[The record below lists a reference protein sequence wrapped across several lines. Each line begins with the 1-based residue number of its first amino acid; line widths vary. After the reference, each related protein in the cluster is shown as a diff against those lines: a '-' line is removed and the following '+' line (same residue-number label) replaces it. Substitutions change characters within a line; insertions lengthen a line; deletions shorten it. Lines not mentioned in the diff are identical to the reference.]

1 MIKKASNR
9 VSFPSL
15 EEGVTQFWKSNQI
28 FQKSIDNRNGA
39 AKYTFVDG
47 PPFVTGIPHYGS
59 LLPSIAKDVIP
70 RFKTMQGY
78 QVRRVF
84 GWDCHG
90 LPIEEKVSKKLGL
103 NGSEDIEAYGIDKYI
118 AECRDY
124 IKECTDSW
132 SWYIDRVGR
141 WVDMDNAYFTMKPQ
155 FNESVL
161 WLFKQAWD
169 KNLIYTGKRVSL
181 YSTDNNTPVSEFE
194 VNMDPSNYRE
204 VTDTS
209 IYIKFPLVKELS
221 GHKDL
226 QILAWTTTPWTMPA
240 HCAIAI
246 NPDTTYQAIQIEA
259 TQDKYLIAKSLVEKL
274 FDGQEL
280 VTLFEIHGS
289 DLVGI
294 QYEPPFNFY
303 PELITDKHYRVYAG
317 DFVTETDGTGFVHLA
332 TYGKEDYDLFQKHD
346 ITPLESIDKY
356 GKMLV
361 GDSFKGL
368 YLRHAKKRIIN
379 ELQELGKLYKA
390 EDIRHRM
397 PFYRGENPLIY
408 YPQDSYF
415 INIQKIK
422 PRMIELNE
430 QINWYPNH
438 LKKGRFLDAITN
450 SPDWCISR
458 NRYWATVMPLWISES
473 GDKIVCGSIAEMA
486 EHCSDLQ
493 QRDGIWYYG
502 DELVNLHRDIC
513 DKIVLIK
520 DGVEYHR
527 TPEVLDCWL
536 DAGSVPFAEHHYPFE
551 NKELFETGY
560 PADFITEYVGQI
572 RAWFNIVLRV
582 AVIGFD
588 NLPFKNAVTTGNV
601 AGNDGRKMSKSFG
614 NYSDPKETL
623 ENIGGEALRLYLMG
637 SSVMN
642 GEDMAWSDA
651 TLNEQVKNILI
662 PFWNTFS
669 YFTIYAELSK
679 FQPAHSNFVSDKPLD
694 KWVESIVNQA
704 ILDYTE
710 ALEKYD
716 LPASVKI
723 IQPTIDAV
731 STWWIRRSRD
741 RFAALDMEAI
751 QTLYAAMIRLIKLF
765 APQMPFVTEKIY
777 QEIVARVL
785 ADSPE
790 SIHLCEYPK
799 AGNIDKA
806 LLESMKAIQLICSLG
821 LKVRSESGVK
831 LRQPLASAIIH
842 LTKDLVLSTELLD
855 IVSQELNVKEII
867 LGDIAEELIV
877 TLDTTLTPELEA
889 EGLYRE
895 LARQIQAAR
904 KNSGLNFG
912 QLTDMSL
919 MLLEAELKL
928 VEFILERQDELCKEL
943 YLNKIS
949 IVQDP
954 SLVDP
959 AAQDIK
965 IEGVKAKIWF

>member
-9 VSFPSL
+9 VSFPAL
-15 EEGVTQFWKSNQI
+15 EQEITEFWKSSNT
-28 FQKSIDNRNGA
+28 FQKSVDNRNGA
-39 AKYTFVDG
+39 DKYTFVDG

-90 LPIEEKVSKKLGL
+90 LPIEQKVSQKLGL
-103 NGSEDIEAYGIDKYI
+103 KDSEEIENYGIEKYI
-118 AECRDY
+118 SQCRSY
-124 IKECTDSW
+124 ITECTDSW

-169 KNLIYTGKRVSL
+169 KDLIYTGKRVSL

-194 VNMDPSNYRE
+194 VNMDPSNYRD

-209 IYIKFPLVKELS
+209 IYIKFPLISEFN

-226 QILAWTTTPWTMPA
+226 QILAWTTTPWTIPA
-240 HCAIAI
+240 HTAMAI
-246 NPDTTYQAIQIEA
+246 NPDIDYVAVQIEE
-259 TQDKYLIAKSLVEKL
+259 TQDKYLVAKNLVTKVFGEA
-274 FDGQEL
+274 EL
-280 VTLFEIHGS
+280 VQLFEIKGAN
-289 DLVGI
+289 LIGLK
-294 QYEPPFNFY
+294 YEPPFNFY
-303 PELITDKHYRVYAG
+303 PELITNKHFTVYGG
-317 DFVTETDGTGFVHLA
+317 DFVTESDGTGFVHLA
-332 TYGKEDYDLFQKHD
+332 TYGKEDYELFQKQG
-346 ITPLESIDKY
+346 IIPLESIDKY

-361 GDSFKGL
+361 GESFKGL

-379 ELQELGKLYKA
+379 ELQELGKLFRS
-390 EDIRHRM
+390 EDMVHRM

-450 SPDWCISR
+450 APDWCISR
-458 NRYWATVMPLWISES
+458 NRYWATIMPLWINQAGET
-473 GDKIVCGSIAEMA
+473 IVCGSIADMA
-486 EHCSDLQ
+486 KYCPDLNQ
-493 QRDGIWYYG
+493 KNGIWYLR
-502 DELVNLHRDIC
+502 DKEVNLHRDIC
-513 DKIVLIK
+513 DQIVLTK

-527 TPEVLDCWL
+527 TKEVLDCWL
-536 DAGSVPFAEHHYPFE
+536 DSGAVPFAQYHYPFE
-551 NKELFETGY
+551 NKETFESGY
-560 PADFITEYVGQI
+560 PADFIVEYVGQI
-572 RAWFNIVLRV
+572 RAWFNVVLRV

-588 NLPFKNAVTTGNV
+588 SLPFKNALTTGNI
-601 AGNDGRKMSKSFG
+601 AGTDGRKMSKSFG
-614 NYSDPKETL
+614 NYSNPKETL

-642 GEDMAWSDA
+642 GEDMAWSDT

-662 PFWNTFS
+662 PFWNTYS
-669 YFTIYAELSK
+669 YFTIYAELSNYK
-679 FQPAHSNFVSDKPLD
+679 PENSNFVSTKPLD
-694 KWVESIVNQA
+694 RWVESIVNQA
-704 ILDYTE
+704 TIDYTK
-710 ALEKYD
+710 ALEIYD

-741 RFAALDMEAI
+741 RFADLDMEAI
-751 QTLYAAMIRLIKLF
+751 QTLYAVLVRLIKLF
-765 APQMPFVTEKIY
+765 APQMPFVTERIY
-777 QEIVARVL
+777 QDIVVSGL
-785 ADSPE
+785 PDSPE
-790 SIHLCEYPK
+790 SIHLCDYPV
-799 AGNIDKA
+799 AGFVDQN
-806 LLESMKAIQLICSLG
+806 LLDQMKVIQEICSLG

-831 LRQPLASAIIH
+831 LRQPLASV
-842 LTKDLVLSTELLD
+842 TVSLSSGINLPPELLD
-855 IVSQELNVKEII
+855 IITQELNVKKII
-867 LGDIAEELIV
+867 VAELSQELAV
-877 TLDTTLTPELEA
+877 TLDTVLTPELET

-895 LARQIQAAR
+895 LTRQIQSGR
-904 KNSGLNFG
+904 KNAGLNFG
-912 QLTDMSL
+912 QLVAMQLHISDT
-919 MLLEAELKL
+919 KL
-928 VEFILERQDELCKEL
+928 TEFIESQTKNLCKEL
-943 YLNKIS
+943 YLSQIELVQSLEAIS
-949 IVQDP
+949 SPQDF
-954 SLVDP
+954 
-959 AAQDIK
+959 K
-965 IEGVKAKIWF
+965 CEGVKGQIGFEI